1 MNAAEKWC
9 VEHGMKLAPAPDPK
23 FTAWMAKVDAAIA
36 RKCAGL
42 TSSDL
47 PDFMYCDAFEDGA
60 TPAQAAKAAIAAA
73 AE

>member
-1 MNAAEKWC
+1 MNKAEQWAT
-9 VEHGMKLAPAPDPK
+9 EHGMKLAPAPDPK

-36 RKCAGL
+36 KKCDGL

-60 TPAQAAKAAIAAA
+60 SPAQAAKAAIAAA
-73 AE
+73 E